1 MEDVLFYKFLAPLV
15 PDALRTKYEPDVEK
29 EEASFEKS
37 AAKLPAEKAQVNN
50 ITSIEMLVECCIL
63 RGNRGLSCQKW
74 K

>member
-63 RGNRGLSCQKW
+63 QNERYLVFKEW
-74 K
+74 